1 MRAPF
6 VSLLLLVAPTI
17 AQELTLAQRGDTNC
31 TEVHIF
37 LARGNNEPYPGRQS
51 KLVAAICE
59 GLKSCDYED
68 IAYYNPFEAPY
79 CESVAEG
86 ASNGISQITA
96 YNARCPESKLV
107 VSGYSQGA
115 HVVGDVLGGGGGVY
129 FQGCVQTPNDG
140 LDFEKAPGNMIRA
153 ALLFGNTLHTANQPF
168 NYESGSGGSGLF
180 PRSGDRL
187 AGLNKFASVLR
198 DYCVASDPICA
209 DGDVVANHLNY
220 FDIYST
226 NAASWVVEKLGLEDG
241 STSNVL
247 STTTRSTARSST
259 DISRSSSKSEA
270 SSAYASATSF
280 SEAASQTED
289 TTASETYAS
298 TASETQGTTEQTTQ
312 PTSSDSQD
320 NAPDASDGSS
330 LVSLSSISMGLILG
344 FVISTFA
351 W

>member
-1 MRAPF
+1 MTALQ
-6 VSLLLLVAPTI
+6 VALLLLVASAI
-17 AQELTLAQRGDTNC
+17 AQEPALAQREDTNC
-31 TEVHIF
+31 TDVHIF

-51 KLVAAICE
+51 KLVAAICG
-59 GLKSCDYED
+59 GLNSCDYED

-79 CESVAEG
+79 CQSVDEG

-96 YNARCPESKLV
+96 YNARCPDSKLV

-140 LDFEKAPGNMIRA
+140 LNPDKAPGNMIRA

-209 DGDVVANHLNY
+209 GGDVVANHLNY

-241 STSNVL
+241 SK
-247 STTTRSTARSST
+247 STTMSTSSTARSSA
-259 DISRSSSKSEA
+259 DISSSTSDA
-270 SSAYASATSF
+270 SSAYASATSV
-280 SEAASQTED
+280 SG
-289 TTASETYAS
+289 TASETEAS
-298 TASETQGTTEQTTQ
+298 TVSETHDSTTSETQGTTDQTMQ
-312 PTSSDSQD
+312 PTSSDSQAS
-320 NAPDASDGSS
+320 APGDSSDGSS
-330 LVSLSSISMGLILG
+330 LASSRSISVGAALGLCILI
-344 FVISTFA
+344 FT
-351 W
+351 

>member
-6 VSLLLLVAPTI
+6 VTLLVLITPAI
-17 AQELTLAQRGDTNC
+17 AQELTLAQRGNTNC
-31 TEVHIF
+31 TDVHIF

-51 KLVAAICE
+51 KLVAAICN

-79 CESVAEG
+79 CESVVEG

-96 YNARCPESKLV
+96 YNERCPKSKLV

-129 FQGCVQTPNDG
+129 FQDCVQTSNDG
-140 LDFEKAPGNMIRA
+140 LDFEKTPGNMIRA

-168 NYESGSGGSGLF
+168 NYENGSGGNGLF

-209 DGDVVANHLNY
+209 GGDIVANHLNY

-226 NAASWVVEKLGLEDG
+226 NAADWVVEKLGLEDG
-241 STSNVL
+241 PTSTVM
-247 STTTRSTARSST
+247 STTSSTVRSST
-259 DISRSSSKSEA
+259 DISSSSSTSEA

-280 SEAASQTED
+280 SGTASQMEE
-289 TTASETYAS
+289 TTASETYDS
-298 TASETQGTTEQTTQ
+298 TASETQGTT
-312 PTSSDSQD
+312 
-320 NAPDASDGSS
+320 
-330 LVSLSSISMGLILG
+330 
-344 FVISTFA
+344 
-351 W
+351 